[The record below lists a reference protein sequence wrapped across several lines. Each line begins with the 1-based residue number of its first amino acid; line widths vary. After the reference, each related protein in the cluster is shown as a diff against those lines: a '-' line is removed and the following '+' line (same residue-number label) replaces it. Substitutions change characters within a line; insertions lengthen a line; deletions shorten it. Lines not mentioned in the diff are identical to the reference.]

1 MASDAWVKEYNEA
14 SRLADN
20 IGSMIADRGSLPQSG
35 SEIMRHTSAIRRKI
49 TILGTR
55 LDSLYC
61 FREYLARAEGQEYS
75 EPRHGSFYC
84 ASTIY
89 IVLAIVPAAMVAG
102 LYFFDHSVASQM
114 AQQKEF
120 NFKNPSAYHYDIFV
134 LSLTTLI
141 CGLLGVLPQSP
152 MHTRSLAVLKMQLL
166 RKKMVRTA
174 KEGMM
179 H

>member
-1 MASDAWVKEYNEA
+1 MQELFLSLLPLYVFYNIQYH
-14 SRLADN
+14 LALCN
-20 IGSMIADRGSLPQSG
+20 KP
-35 SEIMRHTSAIRRKI
+35 T
-49 TILGTR
+49 
-55 LDSLYC
+55 
-61 FREYLARAEGQEYS
+61 
-75 EPRHGSFYC
+75 GSFYC

-152 MHTRSLAVLKMQLL
+152 MHTRSLAVLKRQLL